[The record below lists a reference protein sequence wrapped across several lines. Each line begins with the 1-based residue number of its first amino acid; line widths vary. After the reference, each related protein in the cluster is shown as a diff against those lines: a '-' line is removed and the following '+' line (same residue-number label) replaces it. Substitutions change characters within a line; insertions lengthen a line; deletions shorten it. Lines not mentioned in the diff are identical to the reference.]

1 MPYDNLCKAL
11 VEANPLPFVQWL
23 VGQTTEP
30 IQILKTELS
39 LEPVRADFVS
49 FLQLGPQVL
58 HLEFQTDPDPEMPL
72 RMLDYFV
79 RLRRQYRC
87 PVLQIVLFL
96 RQSGSTL
103 VQLD

>member
-1 MPYDNLCKAL
+1 MSPPSPTQLMPYDNLCKAL

-23 VGQTTEP
+23 VGQTPQP

-58 HLEFQTDPDPEMPL
+58 HLEFQTAPDPEMP
-72 RMLDYFV
+72 
-79 RLRRQYRC
+79 
-87 PVLQIVLFL
+87 
-96 RQSGSTL
+96 
-103 VQLD
+103 

>member
-11 VEANPLPFVQWL
+11 VELNPLPFVHWL
-23 VGQTTEP
+23 IGQDPRTHSDSQNR
-30 IQILKTELS
+30 I
-39 LEPVRADFVS
+39 VRRADLVS
-49 FLQLGPQVL
+49 FLQVGTQVL

-87 PVLQIVLFL
+87 EVLQIVCCFYVRAAPDWCRL
-96 RQSGSTL
+96 TA
-103 VQLD
+103 